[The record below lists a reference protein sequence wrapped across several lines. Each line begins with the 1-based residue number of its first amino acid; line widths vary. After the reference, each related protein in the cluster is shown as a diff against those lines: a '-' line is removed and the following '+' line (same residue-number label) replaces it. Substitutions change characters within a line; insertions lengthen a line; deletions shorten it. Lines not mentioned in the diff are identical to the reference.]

1 MTENNYSIKIPE
13 YEYFEMGGHYSG
25 SKRGM
30 NFDDF
35 NFHIVP
41 KEEIKADVWYGVKSY
56 DLSEMI
62 DGKIFEQSR
71 EGYHQMLDWIEEQY
85 QIWHKDHRLRSSK
98 LGYYSEEKKYPKWLT
113 DEWDRQGVKWREEL

>member
-13 YEYFEMGGHYSG
+13 YEYFQMGGHYSG

-41 KEEIKADVWYGVKSY
+41 KDEIKVDVWYGVKCY
-56 DLSEMI
+56 DLSEMV
-62 DGKIFEQSR
+62 DGKIFEQSND
-71 EGYHQMLDWIEEQY
+71 GYHQMLDWIEEQY
-85 QIWHKDHRLRSSK
+85 QIWLKDHKLRPSK
-98 LGYYSEEKKYPKWLT
+98 LGYYSKEK
-113 DEWDRQGVKWREEL
+113 ELP

>member
-13 YEYFEMGGHYSG
+13 YEYFQMGGHYSG

-41 KEEIKADVWYGVKSY
+41 RDEIKVDVWYGVKCY
-56 DLSEMI
+56 DLSEMV
-62 DGKIFEQSR
+62 DGKVFGQSND
-71 EGYHQMLDWIEEQY
+71 GYHQMLDWIEEQY
-85 QIWHKDHRLRSSK
+85 QIWLKDHKLRPSK
-98 LGYYSEEKKYPKWLT
+98 LGYYSKEKELPKWLT
-113 DEWDRQGVKWREEL
+113 DEWEKQGIKRN

>member
-13 YEYFEMGGHYSG
+13 YEYFQMGGHYSG

-41 KEEIKADVWYGVKSY
+41 KDEIKVDIWYGVKCY
-56 DLSEMI
+56 DLSEMVS
-62 DGKIFEQSR
+62 DKVFEQSND
-71 EGYHQMLDWIEEQY
+71 GYHEMID
-85 QIWHKDHRLRSSK
+85 
-98 LGYYSEEKKYPKWLT
+98 
-113 DEWDRQGVKWREEL
+113 